1 MKQRI
6 TFIQRVDA
14 GFDPQQAVLT
24 ASSLSV
30 RGLDAAREDR
40 ITVGL
45 DELPEEFRAVLEQSH
60 ELHLRWASE
69 RSFDAVPPFSSRVS
83 PGLHVHYTP
92 LESESSSEA
101 LCTLLRT
108 VVAPTKDAQYKDC
121 LKQEVFYDYSIP
133 FEGTTWICSACVRS
147 DPETAIQD
155 SFITPPLRSTQ
166 FASASLQ
173 YYTYLPSIQSLVRYI
188 QTTVCGH
195 SRADGPECHTRADAL
210 LSADSVDID
219 YDSVSRALTVSGL
232 WTSPPTGGWTDQ
244 FRKPASAAD
253 QIEFG
258 LLGADAGLEPEEI
271 KMGGLLA
278 VVGLDEKLKPTMF
291 SFPSRHQSLPE
302 PSTYAVSFASPT
314 GLHPTMSISTPR
326 SSLKRPPAPSDTTCA
341 LHTYLTLPSTIFGD
355 QYQLATTDPLFLE
368 SHNLVALRALAG
380 EMDLEAPDWVVQR
393 WGSNWLLELSTPR
406 ETEDATTTP
415 DPSNWTATIPLHLR
429 YLPPSETGHRTAHIP
444 WPVVFWACTA
454 EDDTNMGVNPFD
466 RTNLGWDSL
475 FHPRTLFYQLQPAGD
490 RLVEEVDVPVLR
502 LEGGDGYFQGKHIEL
517 GTCVFISLGFMW
529 VLWRLAC
536 VAWSSGVG
544 NKRTKGVH
552 DKKE

>member
-69 RSFDAVPPFSSRVS
+69 RSFDAVAPFSSRVS

-108 VVAPTKDAQYKDC
+108 VVAPNKDAQYKDC
-121 LKQEVFYDYSIP
+121 SKQE
-133 FEGTTWICSACVRS
+133 
-147 DPETAIQD
+147 D

-166 FASASLQ
+166 FASSASLQ

-188 QTTVCGH
+188 QTTVCDH
-195 SRADGPECHTRADAL
+195 SRADGLECHTRADAL

-219 YDSVSRALTVSGL
+219 YDSVSHALTVSGL
-232 WTSPPTGGWTDQ
+232 WTSPPMGGWTDQ
-244 FRKPASAAD
+244 FQKPASAAD

-278 VVGLDEKLKPTMF
+278 VVGHDKKLKPTMF
-291 SFPSRHQSLPE
+291 SFPSRHQPLNE

-314 GLHPTMSISTPR
+314 GLHPTMSISMPR

-368 SHNLVALRALAG
+368 SHNLVALHALAG

-393 WGSNWLLELSTPR
+393 WGSNWLLELATPR

-454 EDDTNMGVNPFD
+454 EDDTKMGINPFD

-475 FHPRTLFYQLQPAGD
+475 FGPRTLFYQLQPAGD

-502 LEGGDGYFQGKHIEL
+502 LEGGGDYFQGKHIEF
-517 GTCVFISLGFMW
+517 GTCVVISLGFMW

-536 VAWSSGVG
+536 VAWSPGVG

>member
-1 MKQRI
+1 MKRRI
-6 TFIQRVDA
+6 TFVQRVDA

-45 DELPEEFRAVLEQSH
+45 DELPEELRAVLEQSH

-69 RSFDAVPPFSSRVS
+69 RSFDAAVPFSSRVS

-101 LCTLLRT
+101 LCSLLRT
-108 VVAPTKDAQYKDC
+108 IVAPNKDAQFKGC
-121 LKQEVFYDYSIP
+121 STQE
-133 FEGTTWICSACVRS
+133 E
-147 DPETAIQD
+147 
-155 SFITPPLRSTQ
+155 SFITPPLLSTR
-166 FASASLQ
+166 FASSTSLQ
-173 YYTYLPSIQSLVRYI
+173 YYTHLPSIQSLVGYI
-188 QTTVCGH
+188 QNTVCDQ
-195 SRADGPECHTRADAL
+195 SRTDGPECHTRADAL

-219 YDSVSRALTVSGL
+219 YDSNSHALTVSGL
-232 WTSPPTGGWTDQ
+232 WNSPPTGGWTDQ
-244 FRKPASAAD
+244 FQKPASAAD

-278 VVGLDEKLKPTMF
+278 VVGEDKKLKPTMF
-291 SFPSRHQSLPE
+291 SFPSRHQHLTE
-302 PSTYAVSFASPT
+302 PSSYTVSCAPPT
-314 GLHPTMSISTPR
+314 GLHPTMSISMPR
-326 SSLKRPPAPSDTTCA
+326 SSLKQPPAPSDATCA

-355 QYQLATTDPLFLE
+355 QYQLATTDSLFLE

-393 WGSNWLLELSTPR
+393 WGSNWLLELATPP
-406 ETEDATTTP
+406 ETEDGASTP
-415 DPSNWTATIPLHLR
+415 DFSNWTATIPLHLR
-429 YLPPSETGHRTAHIP
+429 YLPPSETGYRTAHIP
-444 WPVVFWACTA
+444 WPVVFWACTT
-454 EDDTNMGVNPFD
+454 EDDTKMSVNPFD
-466 RTNLGWDSL
+466 RTNLGWDGL
-475 FHPRTLFYQLQPAGD
+475 FGPRTLFYQLQPAGD
-490 RLVEEVDVPVLR
+490 RLVEEIDVPVLR
-502 LEGGDGYFQGKHIEL
+502 LEGGDSDFQGKYIEL
-517 GTCVFISLGFMW
+517 GTCVVISLGFMW
-529 VLWRLAC
+529 VLWRLAR

-544 NKRTKGVH
+544 SKRAETTH